1 MAAFPECLLTCIFVL
16 GVQQCLLASF
26 PSAKHCLCECFSYS
40 QRPAMRQVAAFC
52 NYKHLFRC
60 AFSLSLFLSLSPF
73 LSLSGYFFGVQR
85 LSEFTLLPGLLRP
98 FREGALC
105 LHPTERAPETS
116 VNRAS
121 PVQGLYWLSA

>member
-1 MAAFPECLLTCIFVL
+1 MAFCVLRKYMPSGSVALTIGLMAASVKKNMAAFPECLLTCIFVL

-60 AFSLSLFLSLSPF
+60 A
-73 LSLSGYFFGVQR
+73 
-85 LSEFTLLPGLLRP
+85 
-98 FREGALC
+98 
-105 LHPTERAPETS
+105 LHH
-116 VNRAS
+116 
-121 PVQGLYWLSA
+121 